1 MSVRRESQR
10 EGTLSGKSG
19 KRRRLA
25 PCTLRCPHGMQQTM
39 NITSS
44 DVARTEHTRPQ
55 VRLRLMLLVLLVL
68 SPVGAWNLWAFGKV
82 MRGQLRR
89 VENQPA
95 GRTSIPERQDA
106 GPDA

>member
-1 MSVRRESQR
+1 
-10 EGTLSGKSG
+10 
-19 KRRRLA
+19 
-25 PCTLRCPHGMQQTM
+25 MQQTM

-82 MRGQLRR
+82 MRGATPCR
-89 VENQPA
+89 ESTGWA
-95 GRTSIPERQDA
+95 DKYT
-106 GPDA
+106 